1 LPLLPLL
8 PLLMLLPPPAPLTA
22 GAAAANAGKSQNS
35 TRDDDA
41 RAADVVSIVLAAYP
55 EAANKVDGGGRL
67 PLHLA
72 AAFGLSAYLSNEFAS
87 LAIKTPSLFKI
98 TKTGSGQQKKGRS
111 NGTVSHAGQAQR
123 SMW

>member
-1 LPLLPLL
+1 
-8 PLLMLLPPPAPLTA
+8 MLLPPPAPLTA

-72 AAFGLSAYLSNEFAS
+72 AAFGLSAYLSNEFAL
-87 LAIKTPSLFKI
+87 LAIKTPSSKL
-98 TKTGSGQQKKGRS
+98 TKAGSGQQ
-111 NGTVSHAGQAQR
+111 
-123 SMW
+123 

>member
-1 LPLLPLL
+1 
-8 PLLMLLPPPAPLTA
+8 MLLPPPAPLTA

-41 RAADVVSIVLAAYP
+41 HAADVVSIVLAAYP

-72 AAFGLSAYLSNEFAS
+72 AAFGLSAYLSAYLTNS
-87 LAIKTPSLFKI
+87 LCL
-98 TKTGSGQQKKGRS
+98 RS
-111 NGTVSHAGQAQR
+111 KRLLENLLRQAQASNR
-123 SMW
+123 KGALTVLFHTRGRLNGRCGKNF